1 MHDDLDLEHAIAAQ
15 VDRSIPFIDTHHHI
29 WELGRFPYDWL
40 TDEVRPDGT
49 IGPRSDS
56 TAVLGEYK
64 ILRQDWTMER
74 LVREFYG
81 ANVVATVHIEAAYSG
96 PDPVEETAWLEEVA
110 ERVGMPNALVVY
122 VDVTQPGAAALL
134 ERHAA
139 ASPRV
144 RGLRPRA
151 HPEDWQTPAFA
162 EAMTALGRMGLSY
175 ELSTSPG
182 TLLTGRDAARA
193 FPETQVMLGH
203 TGLPVR
209 RDRDYFELWRRE
221 MTELGREPNIAC
233 KVSGLGMFDHAWTV
247 DSITP
252 WVLHAIEAFGPDRIV
267 FGTNWPVDLLF
278 SSYLRQVDAWRWVIA
293 RAGFS
298 PAEQAAMLGGNARR
312 LYRI

>member
-1 MHDDLDLEHAIAAQ
+1 MQDDLDLEHAIAAE
-15 VDRSIPFIDTHHHI
+15 VDRSIPFIDAHHHI

-49 IGPRSDS
+49 IGPRIDS
-56 TAVLGEYK
+56 TPVLGEYK
-64 ILRQDWTMER
+64 IIRQDWPMER
-74 LVREFYG
+74 LLRDFYG
-81 ANVVATVHIEAAYSG
+81 ANVVGSVHIEAAYSG

-110 ERVGMPNALVVY
+110 ERVGMPNAFVVY
-122 VDVTQPGAAALL
+122 VDVTKPGAAALL

-151 HPEDWQTPAFA
+151 HPEDWRTPAFA

-182 TLLTGRDAARA
+182 TLLAGRDAART

-209 RDRDYFELWRRE
+209 RDREYFDLWRAE

-233 KVSGLGMFDHAWTV
+233 KVSGLGMFDHGWTV

-252 WVLHAIEAFGPDRIV
+252 WVLHAIDAFGPDRIV
-267 FGTNWPVDLLF
+267 FGTNWPVDLVF

-298 PAEQAAMLGGNARR
+298 RAEQDAMLHGNARR